1 MSPISLLIMWLS
13 SYVAARSFHYTM
25 IFSLIN
31 QLGESG
37 YKVDF
42 KNFYIFPRLIDFV
55 PMANIVSSLYLCG
68 LYITRNND
76 FLEGLDLLDV
86 IVEMT
91 DAEIQAFNKKR
102 SFPFLL
108 KISFFPDVIKEND
121 DIFINNVS
129 NNDIVY
135 EEPIKL
141 LDDKRIDCLKNC
153 VTSDNKNSNEI
164 FYSTSLIK
172 NNVLNKFEEK
182 DFNISKDISR
192 NLARS
197 LIKYNGGED
206 FSIKLGILVKD
217 VLSDVNEDRQ
227 NVLAGCTFVLYD
239 MYEDAL
245 KNNDMITSNRIINMT
260 REGII
265 NISVDLFKNEVS
277 STLVDCEVFFDELR
291 KMGYVIS
298 MGGNVI
304 DPTYKNIFE
313 KMALNSLIDLNITVK
328 NIYKH
333 RDNSLSNGSFENER
347 IIKR

>member
-1 MSPISLLIMWLS
+1 MDKK
-13 SYVAARSFHYTM
+13 A
-25 IFSLIN
+25 
-31 QLGESG
+31 
-37 YKVDF
+37 
-42 KNFYIFPRLIDFV
+42 IDFLLDDSYNKQEIDSTK
-55 PMANIVSSLYLCG
+55 ADL
-68 LYITRNND
+68 
-76 FLEGLDLLDV
+76 LDLLN
-86 IVEMT
+86 
-91 DAEIQAFNKKR
+91 Q
-102 SFPFLL
+102 
-108 KISFFPDVIKEND
+108 
-121 DIFINNVS
+121 
-129 NNDIVY
+129 
-135 EEPIKL
+135 
-141 LDDKRIDCLKNC
+141 
-153 VTSDNKNSNEI
+153 
-164 FYSTSLIK
+164 
-172 NNVLNKFEEK
+172 
-182 DFNISKDISR
+182 
-192 NLARS
+192 
-197 LIKYNGGED
+197 
-206 FSIKLGILVKD
+206 
-217 VLSDVNEDRQ
+217 LSDANEDRQ